1 MSALGHRLRNLFRR
15 RSIGR
20 YGHIQEVQGVPFYE
34 ARQPWWARFT
44 WGFIAADLLVTSTVT
59 ELAWTKWTSPPKKPG
74 DAPAL
79 RPAWQ
84 RAGLCLG
91 HLTLGVGLATFLL
104 IARSRV
110 VRILHVLPPSSGGG
124 GGGDAPSS
132 KQLLVAGA
140 HTYGKRGAVVPF
152 SRTRI
157 ERGRDETEAILRI
170 EDVRGHWWIGLT
182 GARLRGTPG
191 SAARMREALLAEWGI
206 RKSPLGY
213 DESAGAGRW
222 KGGPIMDNQ

>member
-1 MSALGHRLRNLFRR
+1 M
-15 RSIGR
+15 
-20 YGHIQEVQGVPFYE
+20 
-34 ARQPWWARFT
+34 
-44 WGFIAADLLVTSTVT
+44 T

-74 DAPAL
+74 DAPVL

-110 VRILHVLPPSSGGG
+110 VRILHVFPPS
-124 GGGDAPSS
+124 GDAPSG

-152 SRTRI
+152 PRTRI
-157 ERGRDETEAILRI
+157 EPGRDETEAILRI

-182 GARLRGTPG
+182 GARLRGTPV

-213 DESAGAGRW
+213 NESAGAGCW
-222 KGGPIMDNQ
+222 KGGPIMDNR